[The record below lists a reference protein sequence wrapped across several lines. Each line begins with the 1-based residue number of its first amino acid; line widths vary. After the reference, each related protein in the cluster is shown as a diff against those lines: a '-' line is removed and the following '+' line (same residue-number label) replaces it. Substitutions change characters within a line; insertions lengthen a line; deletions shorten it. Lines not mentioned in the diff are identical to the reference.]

1 MGLLVVA
8 TTTSR
13 PIRLV
18 IDDVAERLLVMC
30 DVVALAN
37 FNRCSDMRPVHTAFM
52 QLIEDN
58 QSEDGDVPVVIPAG
72 FTAGPS
78 SPTSSCNDIAWTYVS
93 SQRIFPQLLVMYS
106 GELL

>member
-1 MGLLVVA
+1 
-8 TTTSR
+8 
-13 PIRLV
+13 
-18 IDDVAERLLVMC
+18 MC

-93 SQRIFPQLLVMYS
+93 FSQRIFPQLLVMYS
-106 GELL
+106 GELLL